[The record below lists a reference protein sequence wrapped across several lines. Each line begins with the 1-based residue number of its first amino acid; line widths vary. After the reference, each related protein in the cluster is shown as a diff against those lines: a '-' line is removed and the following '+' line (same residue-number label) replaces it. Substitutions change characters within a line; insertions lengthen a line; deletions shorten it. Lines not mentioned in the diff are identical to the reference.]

1 MTLQRYRNFAWFTL
15 GYMIL
20 VILWGA
26 FVRASGS
33 GAGCG
38 EHWPMCNGQVI
49 PVDPSFETLVEISHR
64 VTSGLAL
71 LLVFALFVLSRRLK
85 GGTRE
90 IQSAARWSL
99 IFIVIEALIGA
110 VLVLFAWV
118 GTDQSSQ
125 RAVSMSAHLLNTFFL
140 LGALTLL
147 IFRSGPQLSQTR
159 LYLLTDAQQYKE
171 QAISALLLILTG
183 MTGAIAALGDTLYA
197 HLGKIPIDGYFI
209 DGFPVLMRL
218 RLIHPVVALGTV
230 VFLLWSQARIAMNS
244 EVREVQK
251 ISWFISATAL
261 LELILGLINVY
272 LMAPIWLQLVHL
284 AVAVVLWILF
294 CFQCF
299 VIKDKDL

>member
-1 MTLQRYRNFAWFTL
+1 MTLQRFRIFAWFTL
-15 GYMIL
+15 VYMVL

-38 EHWPMCNGQVI
+38 EHWPMCNGQLI
-49 PVDPSFETLVEISHR
+49 PRDPSFDTLVEISHR
-64 VTSGLAL
+64 ITSGLAL
-71 LLVFALFVLSRRLK
+71 VLVVLLFVFSRRLQ
-85 GGTRE
+85 GVTSA

-125 RAVSMSAHLLNTFFL
+125 RAISMSAHLLNTFFL

-159 LYLLTDAQQYKE
+159 LRFRIDAVRFRE
-171 QAISALLLILTG
+171 QATSGLLLILTG
-183 MTGAIAALGDTLYA
+183 MTGAIAALGDTLYS
-197 HLGKIPIDGYFI
+197 HLGKIPVEGYFV

-218 RLIHPVVALGTV
+218 RLIHPVVAVAAV
-230 VFLLWSQARIAMNS
+230 VFLLWSQARIVMHS
-244 EVREVQK
+244 EVKEVQK
-251 ISWFISATAL
+251 MSWFISGVAL
-261 LELILGLINVY
+261 VELTLGLVNVY
-272 LMAPIWLQLVHL
+272 LMAPVWLQIIHL
-284 AVAVVLWILF
+284 AAAVVLWILF

-299 VIKDKDL
+299 VLKGKYQ